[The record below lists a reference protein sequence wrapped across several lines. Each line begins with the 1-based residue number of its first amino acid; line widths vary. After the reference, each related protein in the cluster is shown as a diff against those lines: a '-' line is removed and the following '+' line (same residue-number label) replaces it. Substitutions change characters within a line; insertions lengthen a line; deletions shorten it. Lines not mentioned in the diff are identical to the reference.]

1 MEDITNKR
9 KIYSDAEKK
18 LLLEAYKSS
27 GIVKKQWCKENSI
40 GMSTLDR
47 WLKQDKKQI
56 TPQPMKNWVSLVP
69 PAPKESESLEIQ
81 IGRCKIAVNTKT
93 DKTLLR
99 AVLGVLM
106 EVC

>member
-1 MEDITNKR
+1 MGNILNKR
-9 KIYSDAEKK
+9 KTYSNTEKT

-47 WLKQDKKQI
+47 WLKQDKIQI
-56 TPQPMKNWVSLVP
+56 APQPMKNWVSLVP
-69 PAPKESESLEIQ
+69 IVPKESESLEIQ
-81 IGRCKIAVNTKT
+81 IGKCKIAVNTKT
-93 DKTLLR
+93 DKMLL
-99 AVLGVLM
+99 ATVLGVLM